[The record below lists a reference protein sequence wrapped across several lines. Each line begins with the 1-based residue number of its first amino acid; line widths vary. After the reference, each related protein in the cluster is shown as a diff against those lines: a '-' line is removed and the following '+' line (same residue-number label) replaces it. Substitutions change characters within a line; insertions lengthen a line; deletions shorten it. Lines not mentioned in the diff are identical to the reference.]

1 MLIWAPLLG
10 VDPLPGRLPA
20 HGRALCMAAC
30 MVPMAIVGVW
40 LLVASAPVYAH
51 YRDALGATGAL
62 HDQRAAG
69 LIMLLAGR
77 ARLRASCRSRA
88 LARLVPAPSLRPWAV
103 EPDRLVA

>member
-1 MLIWAPLLG
+1 
-10 VDPLPGRLPA
+10 LPA

-51 YRDALGATGAL
+51 YRDVLGVAGAL

-69 LIMLLAGR
+69 LIMLLAGLPAFAIVPL
-77 ARLRASCRSRA
+77 AR
-88 LARLVPAPSLRPWAV
+88 LARLVPAPTLRPWAV